1 MPQFKSTY
9 NILKKPDEDEVFNPN
24 WMDSD
29 KIILPPKKDWDY
41 AREMQLED
49 VDIWEV
55 IYESGGG
62 IGVYASWCP
71 YAEFYLITTG
81 GDFRYMWEGTLNGQR
96 FNYMDKLYETYYG
109 VGATKKVY
117 NRAKELGIEL
127 PVNKIWVDEEE
138 MWLYNKQESF
148 DIKTLIF

>member
-9 NILKKPDEDEVFNPN
+9 NILKKPDEDEVFNIN

-29 KIILPPKKDWDY
+29 KIILPPTKEWDY

-55 IYESGGG
+55 IYEAGGG
-62 IGVYASWCP
+62 VGIYASWCP

-81 GDFRYMWEGTLNGQR
+81 GDFRYMWENTLNGQT
-96 FNYMDKLYETYYG
+96 FNYMDKLFETYYG
-109 VGATKKVY
+109 NGASKKVY
-117 NRAKELGIEL
+117 DRAKELNVNLRI
-127 PVNKIWVDEEE
+127 NKIWVDDED
-138 MWLYNKQESF
+138 MWLHSNQEKI
-148 DIKTLIF
+148 DAKTLII